1 MEKAVFSV
9 RCFGAAGKGEVPDTK
24 AIQSA
29 IDACH
34 ENGGGTVY
42 FPPGNYVSAALTL
55 KSNVTL
61 ELEAGA
67 TLLKRT
73 EPGETVF
80 LRGER
85 IENVTIKGRGAI
97 DGRLIP
103 GRGVFTLVIRNS
115 RNIRMEQVQ
124 VLNSSDWALTFNGC
138 SHVKLLGISVIDGR
152 KDSIDL
158 VCCQNVQIDGV
169 YVRGSGDDC
178 ICIKNESE
186 GHRYDTRPDC
196 GFLSENIVVSNTV
209 IEDTTHPAFKIG
221 TGTAGI
227 FRNIII
233 HDCVFRNFGSLCCIQ
248 LMRPAMKEIPERVIE
263 NVRMSNIFAED
274 CNCLVDITQV
284 DVAEP
289 VIRNISLEEIQLKGV
304 KRASR
309 IVGYAGAPI
318 ENILLKG
325 ISFAGQMP
333 TQEKPLLKM
342 EYVNGAVISG
352 WNVEGECNPLISLK
366 NCKEI
371 LTEKVLSRQASPLL
385 QVEGRDS
392 ERIVLDTGC
401 LAVAGEAVKVA
412 ADVPGRALLPEVVNP
427 EYSFPEGDIS
437 VPAGHSFHGNLLVK
451 NKGEEGYFRREI
463 AVNGRPAAL
472 AESWLYRGET
482 KEIPFVTCPLYETGK
497 CRVSVEEKEW
507 ETEVMQTPGKLR
519 IDSSVEVRQEEVG
532 FAFLLRAQNLGG
544 TKLADVL
551 CLKKDDVT
559 LDEAVFELMPGEEKE
574 ICLRSKRPYTAGDR
588 YQIPG
593 YPDWSYQLAGNTYS
607 KYQLDGNRISITA
620 GGKLYSDT
628 GELEYLRIF
637 EYAAMYQS
645 IEGDFEATA
654 RVISQ
659 DFTGQYA
666 SAGLMI
672 CNNMPRAEED
682 KSLVV
687 LTVAPKYGGMGIWRA
702 DEDGDGETEMQTC
715 MSVGYGYWIR
725 VVKQGNAFRAYYSS
739 DYENWKMDPNVAHV
753 TAAEKTQDVAIFSYA
768 NSVKN
773 EVCRAVFQDFT
784 IRKLS

>member
-9 RCFGAAGKGEVPDTK
+9 MQFGATGKGEIPDTK

-42 FPPGNYVSAALTL
+42 FPPGNYRSAGLIL
-55 KSNVTL
+55 KSNVTM

-67 TLLKRT
+67 TLLKKT

-80 LRGER
+80 LQGDRV
-85 IENVTIKGRGAI
+85 ENVTIKGRGAI

-115 RNIRMEQVQ
+115 KNLRMEQVQ

-169 YVRGSGDDC
+169 YIKGSGDDC
-178 ICIKNESE
+178 ICIKNESV

-227 FRNIII
+227 FRNIIV
-233 HDCVFRNFGSLCCIQ
+233 HDCIFRNFNSVCCIQ
-248 LMRPAMKEIPERVIE
+248 LMRPTMKETPDRVIE

-274 CNCLVDITQV
+274 CKCLVDITQV

-289 VIRNISLEEIQLKGV
+289 IIRNISLENIRLEGV
-304 KRASR
+304 KRVSR

-318 ENILLKG
+318 ENISLTG
-325 ISFAGQMP
+325 ISFAGQAL
-333 TQEKPLLKM
+333 TSGSPLLRL
-342 EYVNGAVISG
+342 ESVSGALISG
-352 WNVEGECNPLISLK
+352 WRVEGEYTPLISLK
-366 NCKEI
+366 NCKEV
-371 LTEKVLSRQASPLL
+371 LVEKVMSGQEAPLL
-385 QVEGRDS
+385 KVAGRDS

-401 LAVAGEAVKVA
+401 LVTAPEAVKVE
-412 ADVPGRALLPEVVNP
+412 ADVPEDALVPRVISPEC
-427 EYSFPEGDIS
+427 SFTEGAHS
-437 VPAGHSFHGNLLVK
+437 LPAGGRFDGKLLVK
-451 NKGEEGYFRREI
+451 NKGPEGYFRREV
-463 AVNGRPAAL
+463 AVDGCPAAVVDG
-472 AESWLYRGET
+472 WLYGGET
-482 KEIPFVTCPLYETGK
+482 KELPFTTCPLYETGK
-497 CRVSVEEKEW
+497 RSVTVEGQEW
-507 ETEVMQTPGKLR
+507 ETQVIQTPGKLW
-519 IDSSVEVRQEEVG
+519 IDPSVEVREEPVG
-532 FAFLLRAQNLGG
+532 FAFLLRARNLGG

-551 CLKKDDVT
+551 CLKKKDVT
-559 LDEAVFELMPGEEKE
+559 LDEAVFELEPGEEKE
-574 ICLRSKRPYTAGDR
+574 ICLRTKCPYSEGDR
-588 YQIPG
+588 YRIPG
-593 YPDWSYQLAGNTYS
+593 YLDWNFQLAANTFS
-607 KYQLDGNRISITA
+607 RYQASGNRIHITA

-628 GELEYLRIF
+628 GDLEYLRIF
-637 EYAAMYQS
+637 EYAALYQR
-645 IEGDFEATA
+645 IEGDFEATV

-666 SAGLMI
+666 AAGLMI
-672 CNNMPRAEED
+672 CNDMNRAQEE
-682 KSLVV
+682 KSLAVM
-687 LTVAPKYGGMGIWRA
+687 TVAPKYGGMGIWRA

-725 VVKQGNAFRAYYSS
+725 IVKRGNAFQASYSS
-739 DYENWKMDPNVAHV
+739 DCEHWETDPN
-753 TAAEKTQDVAIFSYA
+753 TARIATAGKIQDVAIFAYA

-773 EVCRAVFQDFT
+773 EVCQAVFEDFT
-784 IRKLS
+784 IRKL

>member
-1 MEKAVFSV
+1 MERAFSV
-9 RCFGAAGKGEVPDTK
+9 IQFGATGNGETPDTK

-42 FPPGNYVSAALTL
+42 FPPGNYVSAGLTL

-67 TLLKRT
+67 TLLKKT
-73 EPGETVF
+73 EPGENVF
-80 LRGER
+80 LQGER

-115 RNIRMEQVQ
+115 GNIRMEQVK

-138 SHVKLLGISVIDGR
+138 SHVKLLGISIIDGR

-169 YVRGSGDDC
+169 YIKGSGDDC

-227 FRNIII
+227 FRNIIV
-233 HDCVFRNFGSLCCIQ
+233 HDCIFRNFNSVCCIQ
-248 LMRPAMKEIPERVIE
+248 LMRPTMKETPDRVIE
-263 NVRMSNIFAED
+263 NVRMSNIFAEG

-284 DVAEP
+284 DVAGP
-289 VIRNISLEEIQLKGV
+289 IIRNISLENIRLESV
-304 KRASR
+304 KRVSR
-309 IVGYAGAPI
+309 IMGYAGAPI
-318 ENILLKG
+318 ENVSLKG
-325 ISFAGQMP
+325 ISFAGQVL
-333 TQEKPLLKM
+333 TSENPLLKM
-342 EYVNGAVISG
+342 EYVNRAVVSE
-352 WNVEGECNPLISLK
+352 WSVEGEYSPVISLK
-366 NCKEI
+366 NCKEVLTDKI
-371 LTEKVLSRQASPLL
+371 LSSQKAPLL
-385 QVEGRDS
+385 KVEGSDS

-401 LAVAGEAVKVA
+401 LATAPEAVIA
-412 ADVPGRALLPEVVNP
+412 AEDVPERAVLPEVAGP
-427 EYSFPEGDIS
+427 EYSFVEGELS
-437 VPAGHSFHGNLLVK
+437 VLAGSGFNGKLMVK
-451 NKGEEGYFRREI
+451 NKGAEGWFRRQVT
-463 AVNGRPAAL
+463 VNGRPAAL

-482 KEIPFVTCPLYETGK
+482 KEIPFTTCPLYETGK
-497 CRVSVEEKEW
+497 CRVSVEGQEW
-507 ETEVMQTPGKLR
+507 ETEVIQTPGKLW
-519 IDSSVEVRQEEVG
+519 IDPSVEVREEAAG

-544 TKLADVL
+544 TKLTEAL
-551 CLKKDDVT
+551 YLKKNDVV
-559 LDEAVFELMPGEEKE
+559 LDEAAFALMPGEEKE
-574 ICLRSKRPYTAGDR
+574 ICLRSKCPHTEGDR

-593 YPDWSYQLAGNTYS
+593 YLDWNFRLAANTCS
-607 KYQLDGNRISITA
+607 KYEMEGNRISITA

-637 EYAAMYQS
+637 EYAAMYQRT
-645 IEGDFEATA
+645 EGDFEATV
-654 RVISQ
+654 RVMSQ

-666 SAGLMI
+666 SAGLLI
-672 CNNMPRAEED
+672 CNNMSRAEED
-682 KSLVV
+682 RSLVV
-687 LTVAPKYGGMGIWRA
+687 MTMAPKYGAMGIWRA

-715 MSVGYGYWIR
+715 LSANYGYWLRI
-725 VVKQGNAFRAYYSS
+725 VKRGNVFRAYYSS
-739 DYENWKMDPNVAHV
+739 DYENWKMDPNIARV
-753 TAAEKTQDVAIFSYA
+753 TAAEKTQDVAVFSYA
-768 NSVKN
+768 NSVRN

-784 IRKLS
+784 IRKL